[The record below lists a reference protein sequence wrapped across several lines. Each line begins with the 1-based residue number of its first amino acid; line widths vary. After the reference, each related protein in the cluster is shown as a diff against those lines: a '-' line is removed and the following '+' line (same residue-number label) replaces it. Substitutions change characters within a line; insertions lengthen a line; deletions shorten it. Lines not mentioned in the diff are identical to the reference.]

1 MLKNFDFKKVRFDNG
16 LTLLY
21 AHNPRLPV
29 VSLNAFLLVGKDQ
42 NPLKRAGTAS
52 LTARLL
58 DEGTESFNHRQI
70 SELLENA
77 GGQLSTFSD
86 RELTGICFQ
95 LMASEL
101 PLGMTL
107 LSEMLT
113 RPIFPEP
120 RFVKERKR
128 VLNHL
133 EAMCDDP
140 QLIGDQLLNG
150 QIYAGTPFEYPLLGT
165 PDSLSEITVKDLR
178 LFHEQKYG
186 PKNTLLVV
194 VGANEFEEVLG
205 LSEQHLLNWD
215 NSNHE
220 LTPRWQLERQDKPL
234 SCTRAMA
241 KQQLCI
247 YLGHLGTI
255 RDNPDHY
262 ALQVLDV
269 ILGGGPGFASRIP
282 RRLRD
287 EMGLAYTTYSD
298 ISGSSGLYPGRF
310 VAYVGTSPEKRN
322 EVLNGLQRI
331 INEFVESG
339 PTEDEIQLAQHFLL
353 GSFVFEFHSNLSL
366 ARFLLTTEIHSL
378 GTEFPKHYSSQ
389 IRSITCEDVS
399 RVARDYLDTVNY
411 TTVFVGAI

>member
-1 MLKNFDFKKVRFDNG
+1 
-16 LTLLY
+16 
-21 AHNPRLPV
+21 
-29 VSLNAFLLVGKDQ
+29 
-42 NPLKRAGTAS
+42 
-52 LTARLL
+52 
-58 DEGTESFNHRQI
+58 
-70 SELLENA
+70 
-77 GGQLSTFSD
+77 
-86 RELTGICFQ
+86 
-95 LMASEL
+95 
-101 PLGMTL
+101 
-107 LSEMLT
+107 
-113 RPIFPEP
+113 
-120 RFVKERKR
+120 
-128 VLNHL
+128 
-133 EAMCDDP
+133 
-140 QLIGDQLLNG
+140 
-150 QIYAGTPFEYPLLGT
+150 
-165 PDSLSEITVKDLR
+165 
-178 LFHEQKYG
+178 
-186 PKNTLLVV
+186 
-194 VGANEFEEVLG
+194 
-205 LSEQHLLNWD
+205 
-215 NSNHE
+215 
-220 LTPRWQLERQDKPL
+220 
-234 SCTRAMA
+234 MA